1 MAQKTSAT
9 RRAQEMFALVEK
21 YLASGSSRKEFC
33 KQESIPH
40 STLQWWLGQ
49 YRHTNHTKTARV
61 RSSETFV
68 PVKVTSPKNT
78 SIPLYPACFVEYPN
92 GVVIRL
98 IGEPDVQLLSQ
109 LICIQAD

>member
-1 MAQKTSAT
+1 MAQKTSHT
-9 RRAQEMFALVEK
+9 PRAQEMFALVEK

-33 KQESIPH
+33 KQESIPL

-49 YRHTNHTKTARV
+49 YRRTNHTKAGSV

-78 SIPLYPACFVEYPN
+78 SIPSYPACIVEYPN
-92 GVVIRL
+92 GVVL
-98 IGEPDVQLLSQ
+98 QGPGDVHPQRWTFLK
-109 LICIQAD
+109 